1 MKNKMKRYLSAS
13 YAVRGSVALVALLAL
28 SLLAAGC
35 ADSSKD
41 NGGAAS
47 AYRPAEPGQVELDR
61 LQGMYYGFSPD
72 YDGSECGGMCW
83 NIVTFLPDGQ
93 LFLDAPPSGGPETID
108 CAEAAC
114 QPYRIENGELLL
126 EDGETRTIEVVD
138 DTLII
143 DDVELAPVL
152 PVQEDLTLD
161 QQYTH
166 QGFSGLVG
174 ISAGSTS
181 WQEDIVL
188 RRDGTYESSNLML
201 GSVEGGAPTTGAA
214 GSDASGTYR
223 ISGNTISLT
232 NSLGETEHA
241 LFFIH
246 VDDDSIQI
254 GDRNFLVEP

>member
-1 MKNKMKRYLSAS
+1 MLLKSKMKRNPQSIGFA
-13 YAVRGSVALVALLAL
+13 ALLAL
-28 SLLAAGC
+28 LLLAAGC
-35 ADSSKD
+35 SDPAKDSSGDATGYQPDEK
-41 NGGAAS
+41 
-47 AYRPAEPGQVELDR
+47 GQVELDR

-83 NIVTFLPDGQ
+83 NIITFLPDGQ
-93 LFLDAPPSGGPETID
+93 LLLDAPPSGGPETID

-114 QPYRIENGELLL
+114 QAYRIEDGELIL

-138 DTLII
+138 GILII
-143 DDVELAPVL
+143 EDVELAPVL
-152 PVQEDLTLD
+152 PVQEGLTLD

-188 RRDGTYESSNLML
+188 RSDGTYESSNLML

-214 GSDASGTYR
+214 GSDASGTYQ
-223 ISGNTISLT
+223 ISGNTITLT

-246 VDDDSIQI
+246 DDDDSIQI